1 MESKRQEKFARQ
13 IQKDLSEIFLREGQS
28 ITGLKF
34 ISVTHVR
41 VSPDLGYAK
50 VYLTFLNEKEP
61 LKALNLVKQYNK
73 ELRMIL
79 GSKIRNTVRKIPEL
93 EFFYDDTMDFVEHM
107 DKIFEE
113 IHAHDKEKQ
122 GNKPEENDPDQKD

>member
-1 MESKRQEKFARQ
+1 MESKRQAKFARQ

-28 ITGLKF
+28 LIGIKF
-34 ISVTHVR
+34 ISVSQVR

-73 ELRMIL
+73 ELRMML
-79 GSKIRNTVRKIPEL
+79 GIKIRNTVRKIPEI

-107 DKIFEE
+107 DKIFEGL
-113 IHAHDKEKQ
+113 HTPPAEKTE
-122 GNKPEENDPDQKD
+122 PEQ